1 MNTLGKDWLTDGLID
16 YEYKKYVLLAY
27 LQGVKKEFSSICLY
41 PQLSDLIFHYQN
53 LKDLKKNKE
62 LLFEN
67 FPKEISKA
75 DFEKL
80 HLEYKKMIQDDDLLQ
95 EMEEII
101 LFALPQIQN
110 VMNEG
115 KEIYEYVEKNIEISP
130 IGITPLNFDEGYF
143 FIQENNKRELQIF
156 EYRLTIFDS
165 ANERFRAMKTSF
177 LESVHRNLGITL
189 ESIKL
194 DLIRRYRKMPNPAT
208 YLVAAQAPIPLE
220 ETLLP
225 VAKRLLVRLVSRA

>member
-1 MNTLGKDWLTDGLID
+1 MNTLGKDWLTEGLID

-27 LQGVKKEFSSICLY
+27 LQGVKKDFESTYLY
-41 PQLSDLIFHYQN
+41 PQFSDLMFHYQN

-80 HLEYKKMIQDDDLLQ
+80 SLEYKKMVQDDDLLQ
-95 EMEEII
+95 EMEDII
-101 LFALPQIQN
+101 LFALPQIQH

-115 KEIYEYVEKNIEISP
+115 KEIYEYVENNIEISP
-130 IGITPLNFDEGYF
+130 VGITPLHFNEGYF
-143 FIQENNKRELQIF
+143 FIQESNKRELQIF
-156 EYRLTIFDS
+156 EYRLTIFDG
-165 ANERFRAMKTSF
+165 AKERFRAMQTAF

-194 DLIRRYRKMPNPAT
+194 DLIRKYQKMPNPAT
-208 YLVAAQAPIPLE
+208 YLIAANAPIPLE

-225 VAKRLLVRLVSRA
+225 VAKRLLVRMVSKI